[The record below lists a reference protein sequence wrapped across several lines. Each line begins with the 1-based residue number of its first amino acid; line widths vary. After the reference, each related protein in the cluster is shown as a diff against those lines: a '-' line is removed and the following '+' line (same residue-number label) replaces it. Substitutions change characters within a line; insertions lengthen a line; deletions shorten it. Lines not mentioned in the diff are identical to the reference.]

1 LVIKEIFSNP
11 FWLLPLLTGFIAQII
26 KFTIYSIR
34 EKRLAFSW
42 LFSTGGMPSAHSAAV
57 SCLSVIAG
65 KHYGFS
71 SPIFGITLYFSLIIM
86 YDAAGIRRAAGE
98 HAELLNIIVEEM
110 IGKNKTLGKEKLKEF
125 LGHSPLEVFVGAVLG
140 ILISLIYIK
149 MRWV

>member
-1 LVIKEIFSNP
+1 MILKQIFSNP
-11 FWLLPLLTGFIAQII
+11 FWLLPLLTGFIAQLV
-26 KFTIYSIR
+26 KFALYSIK

-42 LFSTGGMPSAHSAAV
+42 LLSTGGMPSAHSAAV
-57 SCLSVIAG
+57 SCLSIITG
-65 KHYGFS
+65 KRFGFD

-98 HAELLNIIVEEM
+98 HAELLNIIIEEM
-110 IGKNKTLGKEKLKEF
+110 GRNMALGREKLKEF

-140 ILISLIYIK
+140 ILLSLIYIW